1 MKIGTIFNVGIL
13 LGACGL
19 TYHLTNTYN
28 NQELTA
34 AAVSA
39 EQDNKNVMNELQ
51 DSLEHWKAKH
61 STADKRIKEIT
72 AELENEKS
80 EYSRLQAEFDSE
92 KKNTKNCDQD
102 RDAAIQ
108 QMKSET
114 DTCEKD
120 LAQLRSTLEK
130 VKENAKLNDVTSL
143 KQNLEA
149 KHQEEISKLHSKYQK
164 QIESHQ
170 SQVEQAKEEHSA
182 KVESVHAKLR
192 EMKQHV
198 DTMMAELNV

>member
-39 EQDNKNVMNELQ
+39 EQDNKNVMTELQ
-51 DSLEHWKAKH
+51 DSLEYWKAKH
-61 STADKRIKEIT
+61 STANKRIKEIT

-114 DTCEKD
+114 DWRNFCN
-120 LAQLRSTLEK
+120 RFY
-130 VKENAKLNDVTSL
+130 NF
-143 KQNLEA
+143 
-149 KHQEEISKLHSKYQK
+149 KY
-164 QIESHQ
+164 
-170 SQVEQAKEEHSA
+170 
-182 KVESVHAKLR
+182 
-192 EMKQHV
+192 
-198 DTMMAELNV
+198 